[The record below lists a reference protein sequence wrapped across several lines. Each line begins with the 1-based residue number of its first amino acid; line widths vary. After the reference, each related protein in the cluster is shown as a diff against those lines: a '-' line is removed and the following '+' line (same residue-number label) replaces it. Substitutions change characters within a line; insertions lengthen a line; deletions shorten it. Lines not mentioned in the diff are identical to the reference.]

1 MDCGHFFAIRLCGED
16 PRPPKAHSKP
26 TESLYSMRGL
36 FELGADEPMAIH
48 NEDSGLSAQAPLP
61 NRGIT

>member
-26 TESLYSMRGL
+26 TESLHSMRGF
-36 FELGADEPMAIH
+36 FELGADEPMAIN
-48 NEDSGLSAQAPLP
+48 NEDSVLRRHSPTEG
-61 NRGIT
+61 